1 MKFWAIL
8 LPLATLFAQTP
19 PPAATKSVI
28 GEVTSIDAASK
39 SIKIKADGSGASYTI
54 NLDDKTSYLRVPP
67 GEKDLKKASKIAL
80 SDINA
85 GDRMLARGPVSE
97 ETKTV
102 PATTVIIM
110 TKSDLAQKHERDR
123 AEWQRRGLTAVV
135 ASVNPQTKE
144 ITVTQRGRDSKT
156 IAVDASNDPAIR
168 RYALD
173 SVKFNDAK
181 PSSLAEVKPG
191 DNIRVLGDKNEDGSR
206 IKAEEIV

>member
-8 LPLATLFAQTP
+8 IPLAAAFAQTAP
-19 PPAATKSVI
+19 PTPAKSVI
-28 GEVTSIDAASK
+28 GEVTSLDTASK
-39 SIKIKADGSGASYTI
+39 TIKIKVDGSGAAYTI

-97 ETKTV
+97 ETKSV

-123 AEWQRRGLTAVV
+123 VEWQRRGVV
-135 ASVNPQTKE
+135 ALVGTVNTQTKE
-144 ITVTQRGRDSKT
+144 IIVTQRGRDSKSIT
-156 IAVDASNDPAIR
+156 VDASNDPGIR
-168 RYALD
+168 RYAPD
-173 SVKFNDAK
+173 SVKFSDAK
-181 PSSLAEVKPG
+181 PSSLAEV
-191 DNIRVLGDKNEDGSR
+191 
-206 IKAEEIV
+206 